1 MSYTLSFRQKILLL
15 PTLTAIGAALT
26 VFLTIGFGR
35 GSQRELALI
44 QTGYSPSLELSQTLE
59 ARLAALQRSL
69 QDAVAASDEGALV
82 KSDSVAKSITGL
94 LASARGNPVR
104 TSADLDADIA
114 AFNDYYQI
122 ARPAT
127 QAMIHADT
135 SSRVPEMVAQMM
147 SRYGIV
153 RKKVEDRTA
162 LDRAAITAAFERAR
176 SAQTTMTA
184 AVVIALFV
192 VISLMIALSIWILRD
207 VLRTLGQMSEVA
219 KHLALGELDQ
229 EITYT
234 SSDEI
239 GRLAD
244 AFRSTIAYLQE
255 VAMAARALSRGNVS
269 VTITPR
275 SSGDVLS
282 NNMQQATRALSEL
295 LVGTNAL
302 ITAAQEGDLRR
313 RADAGQLEG
322 AYGQLVRDMNAMLD
336 ALQSPVTE
344 ASTTLERLAAR
355 DLTARVVGEYHGDH
369 AKIKQA
375 VNEAAA
381 NLEEA
386 MTRVSVSAQQV
397 ASAGAQITSGSSA
410 LASGASTQAG
420 SLEEVS
426 ASMQEMAA
434 TARQAAEN
442 AAQAR
447 RMAEETKRGAG
458 DGVAQMRALTEAMA
472 RIKSSSDA
480 TAKIVKTID
489 EIAFQTNLLALNAA
503 VEAARAGDAGKGF
516 AVVADEVRRLALRSA
531 EAAKQTAAL
540 IEESVTHTADGVTL
554 NAAVLSSLTAIDE
567 SAARASAMMGD
578 IAASG
583 DQHAQGVAQVNKAV
597 EQMSGVTQ
605 QVAANAEESAAA
617 AEELG
622 AQAESLM
629 EMVSEF
635 TLAER
640 AARGAAPAP
649 GNPGQ
654 RGNGNGGAPAARNP
668 RRHRLTPVRSSAVI
682 PAPGN
687 GHAAPRRRIDPE
699 SFLPFDS
706 KNDDGLDSF

>member
-1 MSYTLSFRQKILLL
+1 MAFTLSFRQKILLL
-15 PTLTAIGAALT
+15 PALTAVGAALT
-26 VFLTIGFGR
+26 VCLTIGFGR

-59 ARLAALQRSL
+59 GRLSALQRSL
-69 QDAVAASDEGALV
+69 QDAVAASDEGSLV
-82 KSDSVAKSITGL
+82 KSDSIAKSITAL
-94 LASARGNPVR
+94 LAGARGNPVR
-104 TSADLDADIA
+104 PPAELDADIA
-114 AFNDYYQI
+114 AFNDYYLV

-127 QAMIHADT
+127 SAMIHADT
-135 SSRVPEMVAQMM
+135 GSKVPEMVSLMM
-147 SRYGIV
+147 SRYSGL
-153 RKKVEDRTA
+153 RKQLEARTASDRTA
-162 LDRAAITAAFERAR
+162 IATAFERAR
-176 SAQTTMTA
+176 TAQGNMTK
-184 AVVIALFV
+184 AVVAALFV
-192 VISLMIALSIWILRD
+192 VILLMVALSVWILRD
-207 VLRTLGQMSEVA
+207 VLLTLGQMSRVA

-229 EITYT
+229 EITYQST
-234 SSDEI
+234 DEI

-244 AFRSTIAYLQE
+244 AFRATIAYMQE
-255 VAMAARALSRGNVS
+255 VAMAARALSHGNVS
-269 VTITPR
+269 LVITPR
-275 SSGDVLS
+275 SAGDVLS
-282 NNMQQATRALSEL
+282 HNMQQATKALSGL
-295 LVGTNAL
+295 LAGTNAL

-313 RADAGQLEG
+313 RGKADDFEG
-322 AYGQLVRDMNAMLD
+322 AYGELLRGMNAMLD

-344 ASTTLERLAAR
+344 ASATLERLAAR

-386 MTRVSVSAQQV
+386 LARVSVSAQQV

-442 AAQAR
+442 ASQAR

-458 DGVAQMRALTEAMA
+458 DGVTQMRALTEAMA

-531 EAAKQTAAL
+531 EAAKQTATL
-540 IEESVTHTADGVTL
+540 IEESALHTATGVTL
-554 NAAVLSSLTAIDE
+554 NAEVLSSLTSIDAQAVKVSE
-567 SAARASAMMGD
+567 MMSE
-578 IAASG
+578 ISASG
-583 DQHAQGVAQVNKAV
+583 DQQARGVAEVNRA
-597 EQMSGVTQ
+597 MDSMTIVTQ
-605 QVAANAEESAAA
+605 QVAANAEESASAA
-617 AEELG
+617 AELG
-622 AQAESLM
+622 AQAESLL

-635 TLAER
+635 TLT
-640 AARGAAPAP
+640 GSHDAPVYRP
-649 GNPGQ
+649 KEP
-654 RGNGNGGAPAARNP
+654 
-668 RRHRLTPVRSSAVI
+668 T
-682 PAPGN
+682 
-687 GHAAPRRRIDPE
+687 RRRRF
-699 SFLPFDS
+699 SAA
-706 KNDDGLDSF
+706 